1 MARTWANP
9 ADGGGRDA
17 QGEAPSAELGGTRR
31 GAQGHARSGEP
42 GGTRRAAPGGDGAAA
57 AGLDLHLDLT
67 GPRIRTAVEAAL
79 RQAVQSGRLPAGTR
93 LPATRGLAADL
104 GVARN
109 TVADAYGQLVAEG
122 WLTAR
127 QGSGTRVAEQPAA
140 HPSAGPVELPAGP
153 PGEHSAARPAPGYP
167 AHPGGLTAPA
177 RTAADPARA
186 RPADPA
192 GIPGTRRLV
201 AAEPRPLR
209 YSLRPGVPD
218 LGEFPRAA
226 WLAAARH
233 AITAAPSEAFGYGD
247 ARGRPELRAALAS
260 YLARARGVRATPDR
274 IVICSGFTQALALL
288 CRVLAAD
295 GVAEMAAEVYGHQH
309 HRNVIAA
316 QGLSCRQVPVDE
328 NGAVITAADE
338 FSGAGA
344 LLLTPSHQF
353 PLGVPLAPDRRGQAV
368 AWAARTGRVVI
379 EDDYDGEFRYDR
391 RAIGA
396 MQALAPEHVVYAGTA
411 SKTLAPAVRLAWLVL
426 PARLLDPF
434 VAAKLVTDLHGSSLD
449 ELALAELINSGGYD
463 RHVRRARLLYRRRRD
478 RLVAALAR
486 AVPDARVT
494 GVAAGLHAVL
504 FLPPGMREADVIAS
518 AAGRSLALDGMRTF
532 QPRGVAHPAALV
544 LGYATPPAHAF
555 TTAVSRLCAAL
566 RDCS

>member
-1 MARTWANP
+1 MARTWANQ
-9 ADGGGRDA
+9 D
-17 QGEAPSAELGGTRR
+17 
-31 GAQGHARSGEP
+31 P
-42 GGTRRAAPGGDGAAA
+42 GGARREARHADRDGVRRAVECGGEGAAPRDGAVA
-57 AGLDLHLDLT
+57 AGLDLHLDLA
-67 GPRIRTAVEAAL
+67 GPRVRAAVEAAL
-79 RQAVQSGRLPAGTR
+79 RGAVQSGRLPPGTR
-93 LPATRGLAADL
+93 LPASRTLAVDL

-127 QGSGTRVAEQPAA
+127 QGSGTRVAEHPAADSPADLAQPAYR
-140 HPSAGPVELPAGP
+140 GV
-153 PGEHSAARPAPGYP
+153 RP
-167 AHPGGLTAPA
+167 AHPAGHAATGAP
-177 RTAADPARA
+177 
-186 RPADPA
+186 
-192 GIPGTRRLV
+192 V
-201 AAEPRPLR
+201 AQSQEPR

-226 WLAAARH
+226 WLAAARR

-247 ARGRPELRAALAS
+247 VRGRRELREALAA

-274 IVICSGFTQALALL
+274 IVICSGFTQVLALL
-288 CRVLAAD
+288 GRVLAAS
-295 GVAEMAAEVYGHQH
+295 GVTELAAEAYGHQH
-309 HRNVIAA
+309 HRDVIAA
-316 QGLSCRQVPVDE
+316 HGLSCRPVPVDDD
-328 NGAVITAADE
+328 GAVIGAADD
-338 FSGAGA
+338 FPAAGA

-353 PLGVPLAPDRRGQAV
+353 PLGVPLAPGRRGRAV
-368 AWAARTGRVVI
+368 AWAARAGRVVI

-426 PARLLDPF
+426 PARLMDQF
-434 VAAKLVTDLHGSSLD
+434 AAAKLVTDLHGSSLD
-449 ELALAELINSGGYD
+449 ELTLAELIGSGGYD

-478 RLVAALAR
+478 RLVAALAA

-504 FLPPGMREADVIAS
+504 FLPPGMREADVLAS
-518 AAGRSLALDGMRTF
+518 AARRGLALDGMGSFR
-532 QPRGVAHPAALV
+532 PPGVAHPEALV

-555 TTAVSRLCAAL
+555 TTAVGRLCAAL